1 MASPRRRRLVQ
12 RTTNNVASLPAPVG
26 GWNARDA
33 LANMAPTDAVTLDN
47 LFPGVSSVALR
58 GGYANHAT
66 GMTGQVET
74 LMTFNGGATDKMFAI
89 ASGSVYD
96 VTSAGAVGA
105 PVVTGLTNSRWESAN
120 ITTSGGSFMY
130 MANGVDSP
138 RLYNGSTWTTI
149 TGVSTPAITGVTTST
164 LHSPTLFKNRMWFLQ
179 QDTLKAWYL
188 PTSSVGGAANVL
200 DLSAVA
206 RLGGSLVAMA
216 TWTID
221 AGYGVDDNLVFV
233 TDQGEIIV
241 YRGTDPSSAATWAL
255 IGIWVVGAPVADHRG
270 LTKYG
275 GDLLI
280 LTLDGLMPLA
290 SALQSS
296 RLDPQVAL
304 SDKIQGAFAAAT
316 RTYKGNFGW
325 AVLYN
330 PLNNALIVNV
340 PVGVGQQQQFVMNNI
355 TKAWCR
361 FTGWPANSWT
371 LLDSTP
377 YFGGDGVVAKAW
389 TTESGANGYADNGA
403 AIATRALQAFNYFE
417 TRGVVKQFTRGR
429 PTIYSNGTPAINIGI
444 NVDFQTADLVGPLSF
459 SPTSY
464 GLWDVGLWDQA
475 IWGSDLV
482 VSNNLVGLQGIGY
495 CGAVNFNS
503 SSKNLSLEWASTD
516 IVYQLGWAGV

>member
-1 MASPRRRRLVQ
+1 MASRPRRRLVQ

-47 LFPGVSSVALR
+47 LFPGVSSVSLR

-66 GMTGQVET
+66 GMSGQVET
-74 LMTFNGGATDKMFAI
+74 LAVYNGGATDKMFAI
-89 ASGSVYD
+89 ASGSIYD

-105 PVVTGLTNSRWESAN
+105 AVVTGLTNSRWESAN
-120 ITTSGGSFMY
+120 ITTSGGSYMY
-130 MANGVDSP
+130 LANGVDAP

-149 TGVSTPAITGVTTST
+149 TGVSTPAITGVTTT
-164 LHSPTLFKNRMWFLQ
+164 KLHGPTLFKNRLWFLEK
-179 QDTLKAWYL
+179 DTLKAWYL
-188 PTSSVGGAANVL
+188 PTSSIGGAANVL

-206 RLGGSLVAMA
+206 RLGGRLVAMA

-233 TDQGEIIV
+233 TDQGEVIV

-255 IGIWVVGAPVADHRG
+255 MGIWVLGTPVADHRG

-280 LTLDGLMPLA
+280 LTLDGLMPMA
-290 SALQSS
+290 AALQSS
-296 RLDPQVAL
+296 RLDPTVAL

-316 RTYKGNFGW
+316 RTYQANFGW
-325 AVLYN
+325 SVLYN

-340 PVGVGQQQQFVMNNI
+340 PAGVGSQQQFVMNNI

-361 FTGWPANSWT
+361 FTGWPANCWAILNSE
-371 LLDSTP
+371 P
-377 YFGGDGVVAKAW
+377 YFGGDGVVAEAW
-389 TTESGANGYADNGA
+389 TVGSGASGYADNGA

-429 PTIYSNGTPAINIGI
+429 PTIYSNGTPAINIGV

-475 IWGSDLV
+475 IWGSDTV